1 MSLTA
6 VKLCLI
12 LAIIFSVIFFCYP
25 IFLLFQMPVFLQT
38 PRVLIL
44 ANLTFT
50 PISQG
55 IARSYPFVLR
65 KERKAEEWKL
75 LT

>member
-1 MSLTA
+1 
-6 VKLCLI
+6 
-12 LAIIFSVIFFCYP
+12 
-25 IFLLFQMPVFLQT
+25 MPVLLQT